1 MKNLA
6 KISTFTL
13 ILAMVFGLHAQN
25 FTQTVRGIVTD
36 RVTQAPLS
44 GALVVIADTLAI
56 ETDSLG
62 HFKFQHVPVGKYNLL
77 ISYDGYKMLP
87 MQNIAVNSGKE
98 VVLNIAMEEEITQ
111 LETVVVKDKLEKN
124 KPLNS
129 MSTVSTRVFS
139 VEETQK
145 YAAAVNDPARM
156 ASAFAGVATTDDG
169 NNGIS
174 IRGNSPNGLLW
185 RIEGVD
191 VPNPNHFSNVGTAGG
206 GVSILSA
213 QLLSNSDFS
222 TGAFAAEYGNA
233 LSGVFDIRL
242 RKGNNEKREY
252 TLQAGFLGLDA
263 AIEGPFKKGYEGSYL
278 INYRYSTLGLISK
291 MVNLFDAK
299 TLFQDLSYNIYLP
312 THKYGKFSL
321 FGINGL
327 SSQTTEAQKDTALWN
342 IQFNRMN
349 TQFFAN
355 TSANGMTY
363 QTTFNRKL
371 YMKSAL
377 VYSSTS
383 NGFDAEELNKSREA
397 HAVYKEKYLQ
407 NKVTLNTIFNYK
419 INARNNIRTGFI
431 VNRYGFELV
440 ERAFNDS
447 TGKME
452 EYLNQKGNAYSTQ
465 LFGQW
470 QDRISEKLTLNA
482 GLHYLRFFL
491 NGSQSLE
498 PRASI
503 KYELSPKQSLSFG
516 YGLHSQI
523 QPLGVYFAKVNDPS
537 GNSIKPNTK
546 MDLAKAHHA
555 VLGYDRSLNNYMRI
569 KVEGYYQHLFNIGQG
584 IVASENYSVLN
595 QQGGN
600 ISKALNNGGTG
611 RNYGAELTV
620 EHFMYKNFYLLGS
633 ASLYDS
639 KYKGTDG
646 TFHNTRFNGNYTFTL
661 TTGKEFVVS
670 KRKKRMMGL
679 NIKTY
684 YAGGFRRTP
693 MDVATTLQ
701 KGEEVYQTSKAFQDK
716 NPDYFRIDVKFSMK
730 RNYAHVTTTLA
741 LDVQN
746 VTNRQNI
753 GGQYFDETTKE
764 IKYFYQTPL
773 IPVLSYKV
781 EF

>member
-1 MKNLA
+1 MNNLA
-6 KISTFTL
+6 KINTL
-13 ILAMVFGLHAQN
+13 IFMLALSLCVQGQN
-25 FTQTVRGIVTD
+25 FTQTVRGVVSDKVTM
-36 RVTQAPLS
+36 APLA
-44 GALVVIADTLAI
+44 GALVVIADTLAT

-62 HFKFQHVPVGKYNLL
+62 HFKFQHVPVGKYNLV
-77 ISYDGYKMLP
+77 ISYDGYKILP

-98 VVLNIAMEEEITQ
+98 VILNVAMEEEITM

-156 ASAFAGVATTDDG
+156 ASAFAGVATTEDG

-185 RIEGVD
+185 RVEGVD
-191 VPNPNHFSNVGTAGG
+191 VPNPNHFSNVGTSGG

-252 TLQAGFLGLDA
+252 TIQAGFLGLDA

-312 THKYGKFSL
+312 THKYGKFTL
-321 FGINGL
+321 FGINGR
-327 SSQTTEAQKDTALWN
+327 SSQTTEAKSDTALWN
-342 IQFNRMN
+342 VQFNRMN
-349 TQFFAN
+349 TDFFAN

-363 QTTFNRKL
+363 TMTFNRRL

-383 NGFDAEELNKSREA
+383 NGYDAEELNTSREA
-397 HAVYKEKYLQ
+397 HAVYHEKYLQ
-407 NKVTLNTIFNYK
+407 NKITLNTVFNYK
-419 INARNNIRTGFI
+419 INPKNNIRTGFI
-431 VNRYGFELV
+431 VNRYGFALT
-440 ERAFNDS
+440 ERAYNDS
-447 TGKME
+447 THTMQ
-452 EYLNQKGNAYSTQ
+452 EYLNQNGNAISTQ
-465 LFGQW
+465 LFAQW
-470 QDRISEKLTLNA
+470 QNRINEKLTLNA

-503 KYELSPKQSLSFG
+503 KYELTPKQALSFG

-523 QPLGVYFAKVNDPS
+523 QPLGVYFAKVNDAT
-537 GNSIKPNTK
+537 GNATKPNTH
-546 MDLAKAHHA
+546 MDLSKAHHL
-555 VLGYDRSLNNYMRI
+555 VLCYDRSLNSHMRV
-569 KVEGYYQHLFNIGQG
+569 KVETYYQHLFSIGQG
-584 IVASENYSVLN
+584 TIAAENYSVLN

-600 ISKALNNGGTG
+600 ISKALNNGGSG

-639 KYKGTDG
+639 KYKGSDG
-646 TFHNTRFNGNYTFTL
+646 QFYNTRFNGNYTFTL
-661 TTGKEFVVS
+661 TSGKEFVVS
-670 KRKKRMMGL
+670 ALKKRTMGL

-693 MDVATTLQ
+693 MDVAATLQ
-701 KGEEVYQTSKAFQDK
+701 KGEEVYQTNKSFQDQ
-716 NPDYFRIDVKFSMK
+716 NPDYFRVDVRMSMK
-730 RNYAHVTTTLA
+730 RNYARVTTTLS
-741 LDVQN
+741 LDIQN

-753 GGQYFDETTKE
+753 GGQYFDEATKE